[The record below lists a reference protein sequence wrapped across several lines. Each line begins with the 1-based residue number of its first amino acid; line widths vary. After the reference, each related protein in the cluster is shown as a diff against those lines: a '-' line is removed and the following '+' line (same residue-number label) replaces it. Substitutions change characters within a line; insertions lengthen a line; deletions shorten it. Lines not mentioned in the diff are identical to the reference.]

1 MDISLGTID
10 WTAISAI
17 TSFLMTVAAF
27 ATIYSSVRQNKKSR
41 EFQIKLLRQ
50 QQAQQKL
57 DDMIANIMTICQNM
71 NPFHIFEYS
80 SKLVNNNFTEVDRQ
94 ILETL
99 TIDNYYNKTN
109 LTIQTNR
116 LGNYES
122 AKPLL
127 DRLQQIHLDYGIWT
141 STVTT
146 LSKMLQSA
154 DLSNPYIEIAI
165 NKMTSDM
172 ANRCREIAPQYQQ
185 TISEITN
192 QNSTVVEKA
201 KKMLNIF
208 QTEIARHI
216 QRQQMALNKELTEF
230 VKHEQE
236 RIDKIGTIPKD

>member
-1 MDISLGTID
+1 MDIYLGTID

-41 EFQIKLLRQ
+41 ELQIKLLRQ

-71 NPFHIFEYS
+71 NPFHVFEYS
-80 SKLVNNNFTEVDRQ
+80 SKLVNNKFTEEDRQ

-109 LTIQTNR
+109 R

-127 DRLQQIHLDYGIWT
+127 KRLQQIDQDYGLWS
-141 STVTT
+141 STV
-146 LSKMLQSA
+146 SA
-154 DLSNPYIEIAI
+154 LFQMIHSPELSNPLIGMAI
-165 NKMTSDM
+165 NQMISDM
-172 ANRCREIAPQYQQ
+172 ANRCLKIAPQYQSA
-185 TISEITN
+185 ISEIAN
-192 QNSTVVEKA
+192 QNSTIVEKA
-201 KKMLNIF
+201 KQMLNIF
-208 QTEIARHI
+208 QPEIARHI
-216 QRQQMALNKELTEF
+216 QQQQMELNKELTEF
-230 VKHEQE
+230 VKFEQE
-236 RIDKIGTIPKD
+236 RIDKLIE

>member
-41 EFQIKLLRQ
+41 ELQIKLLRQ

-71 NPFHIFEYS
+71 NPFHVFEYS
-80 SKLVNNNFTEVDRQ
+80 SKLVNNKFTEEDRQ

-127 DRLQQIHLDYGIWT
+127 NRLQQIDQDYGFWS
-141 STVTT
+141 STV
-146 LSKMLQSA
+146 SA
-154 DLSNPYIEIAI
+154 LFQMIHSPELSNPLIGMAI
-165 NKMTSDM
+165 NQMISGM
-172 ANRCREIAPQYQQ
+172 ANRCLKIAPQYQSA
-185 TISEITN
+185 ISEITN

-208 QTEIARHI
+208 QPEITRHI
-216 QRQQMALNKELTEF
+216 QQQQMVLNKELTEF
-230 VKHEQE
+230 VQYEQT
-236 RIDKIGTIPKD
+236 RIDKLIE

>member
-41 EFQIKLLRQ
+41 ELQIKLLRQ

-57 DDMIANIMTICQNM
+57 DDMVANIMNICHNM
-71 NPFHIFEYS
+71 NPFHIFEFS
-80 SKLVNNNFTEVDRQ
+80 SKLVTNNFTKEDRQ
-94 ILETL
+94 ILERL

-127 DRLQQIHLDYGIWT
+127 NRLQQIDQDYGLWS
-141 STVTT
+141 STVST
-146 LSKMLQSA
+146 LFQMIHSKE
-154 DLSNPYIEIAI
+154 LSNPFVEMAI
-165 NKMTSDM
+165 NRMISNM
-172 ANRCREIAPQYQQ
+172 ADRCLQIAPQYQQ

-192 QNSTVVEKA
+192 QGSTVVEKA
-201 KKMLNIF
+201 KKVLNIF
-208 QTEIARHI
+208 QTEITRHI
-216 QRQQMALNKELTEF
+216 QQQQMVLNKELTEF
-230 VKHEQE
+230 VQYEQA
-236 RIDKIGTIPKD
+236 RIDKLIE

>member
-41 EFQIKLLRQ
+41 ELQIKLLRQ

-57 DDMIANIMTICQNM
+57 DDMVANIMNICHNM
-71 NPFHIFEYS
+71 NPFHIFEFS
-80 SKLVNNNFTEVDRQ
+80 SKLVNNNFTKEDRQ
-94 ILETL
+94 ILERL

-127 DRLQQIHLDYGIWT
+127 NRLQQIDQDYGLWS
-141 STVTT
+141 STVST
-146 LSKMLQSA
+146 LFQMIHSKE
-154 DLSNPYIEIAI
+154 LSNPFVEMAI
-165 NKMTSDM
+165 NQMISNM
-172 ANRCREIAPQYQQ
+172 ADRCLQIAPQYQQ

-192 QNSTVVEKA
+192 QGSTVVEKA
-201 KKMLNIF
+201 KKVLNIF
-208 QTEIARHI
+208 QTEITRHI
-216 QRQQMALNKELTEF
+216 QQQQMALNKELTEF

-236 RIDKIGTIPKD
+236 RIDKL

>member
-41 EFQIKLLRQ
+41 ELQIKLLRQ

-71 NPFHIFEYS
+71 NPFHVFEYS
-80 SKLVNNNFTEVDRQ
+80 SKLVNNKFTEEDRQ

-109 LTIQTNR
+109 LTIQTDR

-127 DRLQQIHLDYGIWT
+127 KRLQQIDQDYGLWS
-141 STVTT
+141 STV
-146 LSKMLQSA
+146 SA
-154 DLSNPYIEIAI
+154 LFQMIHSPELSNPLIGMAI
-165 NKMTSDM
+165 NQMISDM
-172 ANRCREIAPQYQQ
+172 ANR
-185 TISEITN
+185 
-192 QNSTVVEKA
+192 V
-201 KKMLNIF
+201 
-208 QTEIARHI
+208 
-216 QRQQMALNKELTEF
+216 
-230 VKHEQE
+230 
-236 RIDKIGTIPKD
+236 

>member
-41 EFQIKLLRQ
+41 ELQIKLLRQ

-71 NPFHIFEYS
+71 NPFHVFEYS
-80 SKLVNNNFTEVDRQ
+80 SKLVNNKFTEEDRQ

-122 AKPLL
+122 AKPGLWLL
-127 DRLQQIHLDYGIWT
+127 
-141 STVTT
+141 
-146 LSKMLQSA
+146 
-154 DLSNPYIEIAI
+154 
-165 NKMTSDM
+165 
-172 ANRCREIAPQYQQ
+172 
-185 TISEITN
+185 
-192 QNSTVVEKA
+192 VE
-201 KKMLNIF
+201 
-208 QTEIARHI
+208 HS
-216 QRQQMALNKELTEF
+216 
-230 VKHEQE
+230 
-236 RIDKIGTIPKD
+236 

>member
-41 EFQIKLLRQ
+41 ELQIKLLRQ

-80 SKLVNNNFTEVDRQ
+80 SKLVNNKFTEEDRQ

-127 DRLQQIHLDYGIWT
+127 NRLQQIDQDYGLWS
-141 STVTT
+141 STVSA
-146 LSKMLQSA
+146 LSQMIHSPE
-154 DLSNPYIEIAI
+154 LSNPFIGMAI
-165 NKMTSDM
+165 NQMISDM
-172 ANRCREIAPQYQQ
+172 ANRCLKIAPQYQQ
-185 TISEITN
+185 AISEISN
-192 QNSTVVEKA
+192 QNSTIVEKA
-201 KKMLNIF
+201 KQMLNIF
-208 QTEIARHI
+208 QPEIARHI
-216 QRQQMALNKELTEF
+216 QQQQMELNKELTEF
-230 VKHEQE
+230 VKFEQE
-236 RIDKIGTIPKD
+236 RIDKLIE

>member
-41 EFQIKLLRQ
+41 ELQIKLLRQ

-57 DDMIANIMTICQNM
+57 DDMVANIMNICHNM
-71 NPFHIFEYS
+71 NPFHIFEFS
-80 SKLVNNNFTEVDRQ
+80 SKLVTNNFTKEDRQ
-94 ILETL
+94 ILERL

-127 DRLQQIHLDYGIWT
+127 NRLQQIDQDYGLWS
-141 STVTT
+141 STVST
-146 LSKMLQSA
+146 LFQMIHSKE
-154 DLSNPYIEIAI
+154 LSNPFVEMAI
-165 NKMTSDM
+165 NRMISNM
-172 ANRCREIAPQYQQ
+172 ADRCLQIAPQYQQ

-192 QNSTVVEKA
+192 QGSTVVEKA
-201 KKMLNIF
+201 KKVLNIF
-208 QTEIARHI
+208 QTEITRHI
-216 QRQQMALNKELTEF
+216 QQQQMVLNKELTEF
-230 VKHEQE
+230 VQYGQA
-236 RIDKIGTIPKD
+236 RIDKLIE

>member
-41 EFQIKLLRQ
+41 ELQIKLLRQ

-57 DDMIANIMTICQNM
+57 DDMVANIMNICHNM
-71 NPFHIFEYS
+71 NPFHIFEFS
-80 SKLVNNNFTEVDRQ
+80 SKLVTNNFTKEDRQ
-94 ILETL
+94 ILERL

-127 DRLQQIHLDYGIWT
+127 NRLQQIDQDYGLWS
-141 STVTT
+141 STVST
-146 LSKMLQSA
+146 LFQMIHSKE
-154 DLSNPYIEIAI
+154 LSNPFVEMAI
-165 NKMTSDM
+165 NRMISNM
-172 ANRCREIAPQYQQ
+172 ADRCLQIAPQYQQ

-192 QNSTVVEKA
+192 QGSTVVEKA
-201 KKMLNIF
+201 KKVLNIF
-208 QTEIARHI
+208 QTEITRHI
-216 QRQQMALNKELTEF
+216 QQQQMVLNKELTEF
-230 VKHEQE
+230 VQYEQT
-236 RIDKIGTIPKD
+236 RIDKLIE